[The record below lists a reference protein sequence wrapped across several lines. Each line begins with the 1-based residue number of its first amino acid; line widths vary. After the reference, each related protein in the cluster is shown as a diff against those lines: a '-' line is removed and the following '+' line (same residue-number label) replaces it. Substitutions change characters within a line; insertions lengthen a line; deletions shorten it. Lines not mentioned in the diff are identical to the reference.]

1 MKKHKYDI
9 GDIVKVS
16 YINKQER
23 IGIILNRNTFKTPE
37 QKHNTY
43 EILLSGIPESAQWF
57 LEYLIVE
64 KI

>member
-9 GDIVKVS
+9 GDVVKVS

-23 IGIILNRNTFKTPE
+23 IGIILNRSTIKTPKL
-37 QKHNTY
+37 KHNTY
-43 EILLSGIPESAQWF
+43 EILLSGISEPAQWF
-57 LEYLIVE
+57 LEYLIMG

>member
-16 YINKQER
+16 YSNKQEK
-23 IGIILNRNTFKTPE
+23 IGIILNRTTIKTP

-43 EILLSGIPESAQWF
+43 EILLSGIPEYAQWF
-57 LEYLIVE
+57 YEYLIVE